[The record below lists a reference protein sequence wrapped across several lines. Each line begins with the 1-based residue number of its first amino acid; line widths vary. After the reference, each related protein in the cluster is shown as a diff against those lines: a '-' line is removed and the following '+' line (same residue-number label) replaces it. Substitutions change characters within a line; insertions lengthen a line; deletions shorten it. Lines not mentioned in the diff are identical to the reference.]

1 MVTSS
6 CPDAAH
12 SIFASEKFF
21 GLAITVY
28 SLFGPPTLS
37 ITITDEEDE
46 GVIVLEGLIVDVGV
60 TKPEV
65 FKVAV
70 SISVG

>member
-12 SIFASEKFF
+12 SIFASEKLF
-21 GLAITVY
+21 GSPLTIY

-46 GVIVLEGLIVDVGV
+46 GLMVLEGLIVDVDV

-70 SISVG
+70 SVWEG